1 MPPPAGWTGC
11 SPSRTQQ
18 KPLGATR
25 NPAPPRRGQGG
36 PVEISGAFRGIDQ
49 AQKELA
55 RIDRDG
61 RAATVGAVRAVQ
73 NLAKSR
79 VRSRLRGK
87 PRWSHRGASSR
98 TGPEVNLDGPKNSP
112 RSGGPGRFTGQLA
125 SGVSGMKRP
134 RTGVEGVRGAVWMG
148 KGGVRN
154 LYKWRLEKDHPYF
167 APAVKAMEP
176 QVAPIWEKAWKKV
189 IDRRQG

>member
-1 MPPPAGWTGC
+1 M
-11 SPSRTQQ
+11 
-18 KPLGATR
+18 
-25 NPAPPRRGQGG
+25 
-36 PVEISGAFRGIDQ
+36 EISGGFRGIEE
-49 AQKELA
+49 AKKELD

-61 RAATVGAVRAVQ
+61 RAATIGAVRAVQ

-87 PRWSHRGASSR
+87 PRWGHRGASAR
-98 TGPEVNLDGPKNSP
+98 TGPAVDVAAGHSS

-134 RTGVEGVRGAVWMG
+134 RSGAGTVKGAVWMG

-154 LYKWRLEKDHPYF
+154 LYKWRQEEAFPYF
-167 APAVKAMEP
+167 EPAVKGMEP
-176 QVAPIWEKAWKKV
+176 LVAPLWEKTWKKV